1 MTSKIFKYIGLILGI
16 MGAIFLFLWA
26 QPNFDEGIPIGPE
39 DATPINA
46 PGKIVAQ
53 YNEEIRRKNK
63 V

>member
-1 MTSKIFKYIGLILGI
+1 

>member
-16 MGAIFLFLWA
+16 MGVIFLFLWA
-26 QPNFDEGIPIGPE
+26 QPNFDEGIPIGLG

-53 YNEEIRRKNK
+53 YNEEIRRKK
-63 V
+63 